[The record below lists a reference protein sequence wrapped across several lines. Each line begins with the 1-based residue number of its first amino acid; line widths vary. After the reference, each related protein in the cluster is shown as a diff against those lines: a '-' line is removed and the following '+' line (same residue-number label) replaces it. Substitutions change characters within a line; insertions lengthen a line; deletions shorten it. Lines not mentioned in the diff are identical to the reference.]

1 MKKWPEIIFALLC
14 LILCAS
20 LSLGMLV
27 FGPAEAAANER
38 LASKPKLIQKEK
50 WNPDY
55 LTDGCTM
62 PPPWGITAA
71 RTASE
76 TGNWP
81 PLSIIWP

>member
-38 LASKPKLIQKEK
+38 LASKPKLRSGTRIISPTWQS
-50 WNPDY
+50 
-55 LTDGCTM
+55 M
-62 PPPWGITAA
+62 WGIAFSSGRSSSPAGAGLPPSWAA
-71 RTASE
+71 A
-76 TGNWP
+76 P
-81 PLSIIWP
+81 